1 MEVTPNVMLLLISG
15 FLLQSGKC
23 NKKKKKLKRCQGQVT
38 SDRCITGLFTFIF
51 TPMGNLEYQINQP
64 NKHVLRN
71 MTTMVWK
78 N

>member
-23 NKKKKKLKRCQGQVT
+23 NKKKKKWKRSQGQVT
-38 SDRCITGLFTFIF
+38 SDRCITGLFAFIF
-51 TPMGNLEYQINQP
+51 TPMVNLEYQINQP

-71 MTTMVWK
+71 MTTMV
-78 N
+78 